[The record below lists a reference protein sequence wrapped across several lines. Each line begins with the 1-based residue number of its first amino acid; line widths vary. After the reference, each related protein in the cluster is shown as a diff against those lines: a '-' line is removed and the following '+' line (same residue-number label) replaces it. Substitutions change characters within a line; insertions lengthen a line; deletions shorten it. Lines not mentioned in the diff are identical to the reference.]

1 MEGLYLLKEILEE
14 GDYLCKLD
22 LQDDF
27 LCLYT
32 WKICEVSMERH
43 TVQVSGT
50 CDNGQWHYNT
60 MTQWQWQ
67 YTEVESATYKEPE
80 VLRNGT
86 RLCGDDSNVP
96 KQEDGIDF
104 QVRSNFLQVEE
115 VTVRAM

>member
-50 CDNGQWHYNT
+50 CDNGQWHHNT
-60 MTQWQWQ
+60 VTQWQWQ

-80 VLRNGT
+80 VLRNGNSCVEMT
-86 RLCGDDSNVP
+86 VTFPNKKMESIFKCGQTFC
-96 KQEDGIDF
+96 KW
-104 QVRSNFLQVEE
+104 RKWL
-115 VTVRAM
+115 

>member
-32 WKICEVSMERH
+32 GKICEVSMERH

-50 CDNGQWHYNT
+50 CDNGQ
-60 MTQWQWQ
+60 
-67 YTEVESATYKEPE
+67 
-80 VLRNGT
+80 
-86 RLCGDDSNVP
+86 
-96 KQEDGIDF
+96 
-104 QVRSNFLQVEE
+104 
-115 VTVRAM
+115 